1 MTPTAAP
8 RAFAWATRL
17 ARYLFIVG
25 ILVLLQI
32 LTRNGSISEL
42 VLPPPTDI
50 ATEVWRQLGTDR
62 LYSDLGQTGFEVGIS
77 VAGGIILGLA
87 LGVFLWRL
95 RTAGQAF
102 EPFLATL
109 YAMPVVVFYPT
120 LLVLFGLGAAPI
132 ILLSTIMVIV
142 PVSLNTATGLREVS
156 PILVKL
162 GRSLN
167 CSRFQLYGKV
177 MFPAAIPFI
186 VPGIRLGIIYGVT
199 GTVVMELILA
209 DKGIGFRIGD
219 DYNNFA
225 VTPMW
230 AGIVIVMV
238 LCTVIVAGVDRIAR
252 RLRRDLGGR

>member
-1 MTPTAAP
+1 MTPLASS
-8 RAFAWATRL
+8 RAFAWVTRL

-25 ILVLLQI
+25 VLVLLQI
-32 LTRNGSISEL
+32 LTSNRSISEL
-42 VLPPPTDI
+42 ILPPLTDI
-50 ATEVWRQLGTDR
+50 AKEVWRQLWTGQ

-77 VAGGIILGLA
+77 VTGGIILGLA

-95 RTAGQAF
+95 RPVGDAF

-109 YAMPVVVFYPT
+109 YAMPVVVFYPM
-120 LLVLFGLGAAPI
+120 LLVLLGLGAGPI

-162 GRSLN
+162 SRSLN
-167 CSRFQLYGKV
+167 CSRFQLFSKV
-177 MFPAAIPFI
+177 MFPAATPFL

-225 VTPMW
+225 VTSMW

-238 LCTVIVAGVDRIAR
+238 LCTGIAGGVDRVAR
-252 RLRRDLGGR
+252 HLRRDLGGQ